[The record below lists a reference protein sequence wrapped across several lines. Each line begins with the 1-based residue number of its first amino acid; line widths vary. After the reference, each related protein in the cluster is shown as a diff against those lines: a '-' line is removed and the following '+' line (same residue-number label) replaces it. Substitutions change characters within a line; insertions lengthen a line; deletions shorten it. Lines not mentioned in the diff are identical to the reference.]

1 MSEPLQTITPIN
13 PHSLV
18 KERVRRW
25 WIVRNPA
32 FFLGV
37 SFLILLTF
45 VTIFAPLLLRFSYTE
60 QDLAHAL
67 QPPDSTHWLGTDA
80 LGRDMLSRVVYGA
93 RVSLMVGLLTSFTAL
108 FIGTIYGI
116 ISGYCG
122 KLIDLFMMRF
132 IDFFYALPDI
142 VLMILFTLIFSALPI
157 LNGYS
162 EFKTLFGICLALSI
176 LNWVGIA
183 RLVRGNVLRLGQM
196 EFIEAAR
203 TLGGNPLHI
212 TLRHLLPNL
221 MGPIIVALTYTIPTN
236 ILYESFLSFIGL
248 GLHPPY
254 ASWGVLSSEGWQTMR
269 SYPHLIISPAL
280 ALIFTTLAFNL
291 IGDKLR
297 DILDPRY
304 KEIRI

>member
-1 MSEPLQTITPIN
+1 MNAMDESKKSRQHFL
-13 PHSLV
+13 L
-18 KERVRRW
+18 
-25 WIVRNPA
+25 RNPA
-32 FFLGV
+32 FFLGAL
-37 SFLILLTF
+37 FLVLLTF
-45 VTIFAPLLLRFSYTE
+45 ITIFAPLLLRFSYTE
-60 QDLAHAL
+60 QDLANAL
-67 QPPDSTHWLGTDA
+67 RPPDTTHWLGTDS

-108 FIGTIYGI
+108 LIGTIYGI
-116 ISGYCG
+116 ISGYRG
-122 KLIDLFMMRF
+122 KFIDLFMMRF

-142 VLMILFTLIFSALPI
+142 VLMILFTLIFASIPI
-157 LNGYS
+157 LEGS
-162 EFKTLFGICLALSI
+162 SGLKTLLGICIALSI

-183 RLVRGNVLRLGQM
+183 RLVRGNVLRLGKM
-196 EFIEAAR
+196 EFIEAAK

-248 GLHPPY
+248 GLQPPY

-304 KEIRI
+304 KEIQI